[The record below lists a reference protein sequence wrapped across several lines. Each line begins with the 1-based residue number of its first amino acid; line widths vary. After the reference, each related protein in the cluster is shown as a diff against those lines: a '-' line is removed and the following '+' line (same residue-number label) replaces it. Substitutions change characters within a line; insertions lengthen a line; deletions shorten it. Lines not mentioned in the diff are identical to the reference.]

1 MAAESRMAVHGD
13 IAAPTDELDRF
24 IAKCKKSGSFSHKIG
39 HQQNPG
45 SYSTM
50 PQVVF
55 TENLK
60 RHVDCASAK
69 VEGRTVKEVLGKVF
83 ENNPRLERYVL
94 DDQGALRKHML
105 VFVDGS
111 PAKDRIRLSDPVS
124 DSSEV
129 FVMQALSGG

>member
-1 MAAESRMAVHGD
+1 
-13 IAAPTDELDRF
+13 
-24 IAKCKKSGSFSHKIG
+24 
-39 HQQNPG
+39 
-45 SYSTM
+45 M
-50 PQVVF
+50 PRVVF

-60 RHVDCASAK
+60 RHVDCAPAQ
-69 VEGRTVKEVLGKVF
+69 VAGTTVGQALGNVF

-111 PAKDRIRLSDPVS
+111 PAKDRVRLSDRVEE
-124 DSSEV
+124 SSEI